1 MSKSKTELSSR
12 AQETSEEVETKE
24 LATPWGVLISQTDG
38 FADIQLSR
46 NSTGLGKMCDFV
58 DFKTGERVTDY
69 GNLKS
74 VSFTDFD

>member
-38 FADIQLSR
+38 FPDIALTR
-46 NSTGLGKMCDFV
+46 NSTSLGKLCDFV
-58 DFKTGERVTDY
+58 DFQTQERMTEFGEPQ
-69 GNLKS
+69 S
-74 VSFTDFD
+74 